1 MRELTEINVKTAKI
15 KGNMARDRTLIEE
28 QQSMIADKH
37 KAISKMSS
45 EIQEMT
51 LYDVQVERKR
61 NDASRL
67 AEELENERFER
78 EKLEQQL
85 QNLNPFVGK
94 EQQSVSVAQQID
106 RLKLQVREEGD
117 ECKRLANEDS
127 LMQAEIR
134 KLKERTERAKGE
146 RDLLQKQKDE
156 AAD

>member
-94 EQQSVSVAQQID
+94 EQQSVSVA
-106 RLKLQVREEGD
+106 
-117 ECKRLANEDS
+117 
-127 LMQAEIR
+127 
-134 KLKERTERAKGE
+134 
-146 RDLLQKQKDE
+146 
-156 AAD
+156 